1 MEEKK
6 AGVKD
11 KVHPDLLV
19 PPHVIDKLFQLVA
32 GEWQP
37 DPSQQEQ
44 LVAHLKECPHCR
56 TALIILLAAEQEDE
70 RSNSSPESSARN
82 LLTRVAAIHHE
93 IEAQEYEHMGAY

>member
-44 LVAHLKECPHCR
+44 LVAHLKECSYCR

-70 RSNSSPESSARN
+70 RSNSSPESSAPWPR
-82 LLTRVAAIHHE
+82 RDIRCV
-93 IEAQEYEHMGAY
+93 